1 MTMAADTHSAEPD
14 ASATPRQVS
23 FLEIGSVAPAKVS
36 PLIDSLKDA
45 HSVAGEEL
53 RLLRAKVRKAA
64 EGGGRRCIGITSAL
78 PGEGKST
85 LSAGL
90 AAALARDAGRRVL
103 LVEADLR
110 RPTIAATLGLA
121 PASGLGEFL
130 RGGLD
135 EVPVR
140 LVQPG
145 GFHLVVAG
153 RMPLEEPEALGSPL
167 MDGLLRSARRDFDV
181 VLLDVAPILPVA
193 DTILMQDLIDGFLL
207 VVRSRQTP
215 RDAILEALSRLRE
228 DKIMGLVLNDHREY
242 SRSYT
247 SYAYERYGMATE
259 ARRGGRRPR

>member
-1 MTMAADTHSAEPD
+1 MKTAGDTRGVEPD
-14 ASATPRQVS
+14 APATPRQVS
-23 FLEIGSVAPAKVS
+23 FLETGSVAPAKIS

-64 EGGGRRCIGITSAL
+64 EGGRRCIGITSAL

-110 RPTIAATLGLA
+110 RPTIAKTLGLA

-135 EVPVR
+135 DVPVR

-153 RMPLEEPEALGSPL
+153 RMSLEEPELLGSPL
-167 MDGLLRSARRDFDV
+167 MDGLLRSARTSFDV

-193 DTILMQDLIDGFLL
+193 DTILMQDLVDGFLL

-215 RDAILEALSRLRE
+215 RDAILEALGRLRE
-228 DKIMGLVLNDHREY
+228 DKIMGFVLNDHREY
-242 SRSYT
+242 ARSYT
-247 SYAYERYGMATE
+247 SYAYERYGMAAE
-259 ARRGGRRPR
+259 ARRGGGRPR

>member
-1 MTMAADTHSAEPD
+1 MSHETRTEPAASVP
-14 ASATPRQVS
+14 TPRQVS
-23 FLEIGSVAPAKVS
+23 FLEVSTVAPTKAC

-64 EGGGRRCIGITSAL
+64 EASIRCLGITSAL

-110 RPTIAATLGLA
+110 RPTIAATLGIA
-121 PASGLGEFL
+121 PSSGLGEFL
-130 RGGLD
+130 NGRLD

-140 LVQPG
+140 FVQPG

-153 RMPLEEPEALGSPL
+153 RLPLEEPESLGSPL
-167 MDGLLRSARRDFDV
+167 MDALLRSARSSYDV

-193 DTILMQDLIDGFLL
+193 DTILMQDLLDGFLL

-215 RDAILEALSRLRE
+215 RDAILEALGRLRE
-228 DKIMGLVLNDHREY
+228 DKVIGLVLNDHREY
-242 SRSYT
+242 TRSYT
-247 SYAYERYGMATE
+247 SYAYQRYGMVAE
-259 ARRGGRRPR
+259 RRGGGRPR